1 MIIVSGIVGIGSAIG
16 GVATGVATGIGGS
29 ISALAGGKGLAAAGK
44 ALIGSASAG
53 KGLASAYGSVTGGL
67 AALKG
72 SKAFK
77 TASEV
82 YKGYNAIKG
91 GIGAASSLF
100 GGAGGIARS
109 LASSSID
116 QSYTEMLEAQIRANN
131 YNITLLN
138 NQAIATEDVNR
149 YQRAVALA
157 TGREGY
163 STTRLFASNMG
174 ALADE
179 GAPLNAQL
187 KSGFNLATMLNAQF
201 VADKAEENQIQDA
214 IYLQGLQGDAEIL
227 KLNYLA
233 QTAQNQNQMGQA
245 QNLGELLGS
254 GSLKDTIS
262 DVWSGVKGIGSLF
275 GIGGGG
281 SKPNISWSKSIGSS
295 ASFTKKYG
303 SEIGNLIPG
312 SMPSFGTKDFKLD
325 LSKK

>member
-1 MIIVSGIVGIGSAIG
+1 MIIVTGIVGIGTA
-16 GVATGVATGIGGS
+16 
-29 ISALAGGKGLAAAGK
+29 
-44 ALIGSASAG
+44 IGSAAATAG
-53 KGLASAYGSVTGGL
+53 GVIASGVSSLSSFAALGASKIGAGIGKAYGAVSSGL
-67 AALKG
+67 SALKA
-72 SKAFK
+72 SKAYGV
-77 TASEV
+77 ASKV

-116 QSYTEMLEAQIRANN
+116 QSYTDMLETQIRANN

-179 GAPLNAQL
+179 GAPLNAQV

-214 IYLQGLQGDAEIL
+214 IYLQGLQGDAEVM

-262 DVWSGVKGIGSLF
+262 DVWGGVKSIGSLF

-281 SKPNISWSKSIGSS
+281 SGVDTSTFNLTES

-303 SEIGNLIPG
+303 SEIGNLMPG
-312 SMPSFGTKDFKLD
+312 SMPSFSTKDFKLD
-325 LSKK
+325 VSKK